1 MGGAKGME
9 GGVVEELVLFP
20 SLAKSMV
27 LVWVKLRVLPPGM
40 GCPGLGIS
48 MLMMRKVT
56 MSMTP

>member
-1 MGGAKGME
+1 MME